1 MSEKTR
7 HIKNFLFSQYIADGI
22 RTTIEI
28 VLPTIVFAH
37 LGKIETGITISL
49 GALCVS
55 ISDGPGPVKHKRN
68 GMFYCNIFIFLMV
81 LLTGLVNNNIYVLG
95 LLIALS
101 SFFFSMFSVYGNRAA
116 SIGTAALL
124 IMILRLTSVS
134 DIANVVNDSILILGG
149 GIWYMLIALLFYRL
163 TPYRPAQR
171 SLGECIHE
179 TAKYLRIKSELY
191 DTKTKPDDE
200 YKKLVDQ
207 QVIVNEKQEQVR
219 EHLFKNRQLL
229 KESIRS
235 GRMLVLTFADL
246 VDLYE
251 QIMASWYD
259 YTSLR
264 KRFSSSGVLDEI
276 SIVIKNIAN
285 ELDNIGFAIQSNSSY
300 KKRYE
305 VLPDL
310 IKLKSAIDAAG
321 ESNTSVLI
329 LKKILINLRNIAGR
343 VDGLSAYFGNS
354 LSERKIRNDS
364 DYSKFVTH
372 QKIDVTTFKNN
383 LTLHSSVFR
392 HSLRMMVTCIIGYI
406 ISKFLPNGHH
416 SYWLLLTIIVILKPG
431 FSLTKQR
438 NYERLTGTIA
448 GGLIGL
454 LLLAFI
460 HDRDI
465 LFVLIVFFMIG
476 TYTFQRLN
484 YITMVIFM
492 TPYLLTL
499 FSLLGIGFIS
509 VAEERLLD
517 TGIGSLLSFMASYLL
532 FPHWESDQ
540 LDNYMS
546 SVLKA
551 NIEYMY
557 ALADFV
563 RGEKN
568 FSLDYK
574 LKRKEIFVSSAN
586 LSGAFNRMLSEP
598 KNKQRKGNE
607 IYEFV
612 VLNNVLSS
620 NMTGLIEDIAANK
633 DVSNKKEAQQ
643 YIKQSIYN
651 LRESLLKLDKNNLT
665 GKEENKIPES
675 FSLKRK
681 NESELLEQ
689 FDFIYKLTNKINKT
703 TTAIANKV

>member
-1 MSEKTR
+1 
-7 HIKNFLFSQYIADGI
+7 
-22 RTTIEI
+22 
-28 VLPTIVFAH
+28 
-37 LGKIETGITISL
+37 
-49 GALCVS
+49 
-55 ISDGPGPVKHKRN
+55 
-68 GMFYCNIFIFLMV
+68 
-81 LLTGLVNNNIYVLG
+81 
-95 LLIALS
+95 
-101 SFFFSMFSVYGNRAA
+101 
-116 SIGTAALL
+116 
-124 IMILRLTSVS
+124 
-134 DIANVVNDSILILGG
+134 
-149 GIWYMLIALLFYRL
+149 
-163 TPYRPAQR
+163 
-171 SLGECIHE
+171 
-179 TAKYLRIKSELY
+179 
-191 DTKTKPDDE
+191 
-200 YKKLVDQ
+200 
-207 QVIVNEKQEQVR
+207 
-219 EHLFKNRQLL
+219 
-229 KESIRS
+229 
-235 GRMLVLTFADL
+235 
-246 VDLYE
+246 
-251 QIMASWYD
+251 
-259 YTSLR
+259 
-264 KRFSSSGVLDEI
+264 
-276 SIVIKNIAN
+276 
-285 ELDNIGFAIQSNSSY
+285 
-300 KKRYE
+300 
-305 VLPDL
+305 
-310 IKLKSAIDAAG
+310 
-321 ESNTSVLI
+321 
-329 LKKILINLRNIAGR
+329 
-343 VDGLSAYFGNS
+343 
-354 LSERKIRNDS
+354 
-364 DYSKFVTH
+364 H

-383 LTLHSSVFR
+383 LTLQSSVFR

-499 FSLLGIGFIS
+499 FSLLGIGFIN

-551 NIEYMY
+551 NIDYMY
-557 ALADFV
+557 TLADFV
-563 RGEKN
+563 RGEKK

-574 LKRKEIFVSSAN
+574 LKRKEIFVSTAN

-633 DVSNKKEAQQ
+633 DVSNK
-643 YIKQSIYN
+643 
-651 LRESLLKLDKNNLT
+651 
-665 GKEENKIPES
+665 
-675 FSLKRK
+675 
-681 NESELLEQ
+681 
-689 FDFIYKLTNKINKT
+689 
-703 TTAIANKV
+703 

>member
-551 NIEYMY
+551 NIGYMY

>member
-207 QVIVNEKQEQVR
+207 QVIVNERQEQVR

-665 GKEENKIPES
+665 GKEENKVPES

>member
-321 ESNTSVLI
+321 ELNTSVLI

-620 NMTGLIEDIAANK
+620 NMTGLIEDIANK
-633 DVSNKKEAQQ
+633 DISNKKEAQQ
-643 YIKQSIYN
+643 YIKQSINN
-651 LRESLLKLDKNNLT
+651 LRDSLLKLDKNELQ
-665 GKEENKIPES
+665 GKEANKIPES

>member
-1 MSEKTR
+1 
-7 HIKNFLFSQYIADGI
+7 
-22 RTTIEI
+22 
-28 VLPTIVFAH
+28 
-37 LGKIETGITISL
+37 
-49 GALCVS
+49 
-55 ISDGPGPVKHKRN
+55 
-68 GMFYCNIFIFLMV
+68 MV